1 MDPQLELSM
10 ERANREMRQVKI
22 GWPISRG
29 ISVVSTRQGRA
40 NNSEETAIARGD
52 SVSVGYRCL
61 VVKERRVQ
69 LYN

>member
-1 MDPQLELSM
+1 M
-10 ERANREMRQVKI
+10 KI

-40 NNSEETAIARGD
+40 NNSEETAITRGD

>member
-1 MDPQLELSM
+1 M
-10 ERANREMRQVKI
+10 KI